1 MMAEKNQSPYP
12 LAPVANGH
20 TRSDEEFATAAA
32 QSKEQKKKKRIKC
45 LVYILAFAVFQT
57 GIILLFALT
66 VMRFKNPKFRIGP
79 ATTLDNFGTENAP
92 SFNLILN
99 TQFTVKNTNFGHFKY
114 EDGTV
119 TFNYED
125 AIVGNVTVKKGRA
138 RARSTKKVDLEVNLN
153 YNGQLTNTGGR
164 IPEVLRLSNKAKLE
178 GKIHFMKVIK
188 KKKSAEMN
196 CIIDIVTASKKIGN
210 ITCK

>member
-1 MMAEKNQSPYP
+1 MAEKNQSPYP

-20 TRSDEEFATAAA
+20 TRSDEESVTAAA
-32 QSKEQKKKKRIKC
+32 QSKELKKKKRIKC

-79 ATTLDNFGTENAP
+79 ATTLLETSSFRTGNAP
-92 SFNLILN
+92 SFNLKLN

-114 EDGTV
+114 DDGTV
-119 TFNYED
+119 TFTYGD
-125 AIVGNVTVKKGRA
+125 AIVGNVILQKGRA
-138 RARSTKKVDLEVNLN
+138 RARSTKKVSLEVNLN
-153 YNGQLTNTGGR
+153 YNGQLVNK
-164 IPEVLRLSNKAKLE
+164 EVLRLSSQAKLE
-178 GKIHFMKVIK
+178 GKIHLMKVIK

-196 CIIDIVTASKKIGN
+196 CTMDIVIATKEIRN